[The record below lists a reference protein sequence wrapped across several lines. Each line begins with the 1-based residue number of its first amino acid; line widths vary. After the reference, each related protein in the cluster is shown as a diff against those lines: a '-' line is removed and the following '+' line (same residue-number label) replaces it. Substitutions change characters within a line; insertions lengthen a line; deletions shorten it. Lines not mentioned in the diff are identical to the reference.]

1 MCLCLCGGGG
11 TAQGGGN
18 IPPPA
23 PRVLRPYY
31 WPKFNKWCRQA
42 LNPRPIDSNYW
53 IPPLNRWHKGLIFQF
68 SVRCTQVRF
77 ASFKTGGFITTTV
90 HSESTGM
97 KTVKS
102 HLCGVYYLVNPPDEK
117 MTNTPLCRLVYQ
129 ACDLASIQAVK
140 QSNFHPSIEFN
151 ITYLPNS

>member
-1 MCLCLCGGGG
+1 MVQTSIESKAHRFQL
-11 TAQGGGN
+11 
-18 IPPPA
+18 
-23 PRVLRPYY
+23 
-31 WPKFNKWCRQA
+31 
-42 LNPRPIDSNYW
+42 LNPASQHMAQRFD
-53 IPPLNRWHKGLIFQF
+53 F

-102 HLCGVYYLVNPPDEK
+102 HLCGLYYLVNPPNEK

-151 ITYLPNS
+151 ITYQIHNNIKVIYLVLFLCI